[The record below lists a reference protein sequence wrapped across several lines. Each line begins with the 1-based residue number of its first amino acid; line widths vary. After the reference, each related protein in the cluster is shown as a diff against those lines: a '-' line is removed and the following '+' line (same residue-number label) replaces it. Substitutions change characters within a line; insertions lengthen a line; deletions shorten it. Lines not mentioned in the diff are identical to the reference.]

1 MVGAVDLLFP
11 RDQLL
16 AGARGLASANGF
28 SLRLLCLARARGPS
42 FPARLPL
49 PMPLRQPRGVN
60 RLGEWRDVRRA
71 DSSLVNVRWSFA
83 NGSLDNVLVGL
94 ESLGLQVFHIEGPL
108 SFFIVGVERVF
119 S

>member
-1 MVGAVDLLFP
+1 MVMVGAVDLLFP

-71 DSSLVNVRWSFA
+71 DSSLVKPREWR
-83 NGSLDNVLVGL
+83 VLVDCSRL
-94 ESLGLQVFHIEGPL
+94 EDFLDCPFPPLRGP
-108 SFFIVGVERVF
+108 FV
-119 S
+119 